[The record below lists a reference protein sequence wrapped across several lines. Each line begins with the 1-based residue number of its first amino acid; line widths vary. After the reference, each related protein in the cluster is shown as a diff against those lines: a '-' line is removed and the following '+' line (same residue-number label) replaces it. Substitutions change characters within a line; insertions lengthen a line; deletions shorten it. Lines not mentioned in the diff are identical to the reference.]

1 MAQIITAHDLSG
13 VGRCSLNAAIPILS
27 AMGHH
32 CLALPTAILSN
43 QTGFGDYSYLDLTG
57 EIPAYLEHWKRRSLR
72 PDAIYTGF
80 LGSEAQPAMIA
91 ERLISQYPD
100 AFVLVDPVMGDAG
113 ELYSCFDRNYVREM
127 KRLVAHAHLITPNP
141 TELFLL
147 SDLPPDTDWSNLSD
161 QEFLKIA
168 SEIASGTLKQIIVTG
183 CRSKELAQILHIDL
197 EHQAVY
203 RLNYR
208 DTGVGY
214 SGTGDIFASVLCGA
228 VMRGTP
234 LAEAVKLASDFIS
247 LALGKLSPENDPREG
262 IPFELYLGRLV
273 SNVSR

>member
-1 MAQIITAHDLSG
+1 MTRIVTVHDLSG
-13 VGRCSLNAAIPILS
+13 IGRCSLNAAISILS

-32 CLALPTAILSN
+32 CLPLPTAILSN

-57 EIPAYLEHWKRRSLR
+57 EVPAYLEHWKRRNLR

-80 LGSEAQPAMIA
+80 LGSGAQPAMIA
-91 ERLISQYPD
+91 KLLISQYPD
-100 AFVLVDPVMGDAG
+100 AFVLVDPVMGDEG
-113 ELYSCFDRNYVREM
+113 ELYSCFDQNYVLEM

-147 SDLPPDTDWSNLSD
+147 SDLPPDTDWSKLSD

-168 SEIASGTLKQIIVTG
+168 SVIASETLKQIIVTG

-197 EHQAVY
+197 ERHAVY
-203 RLNYR
+203 RLNYP
-208 DTGVGY
+208 DTGIGY

-228 VMRGTP
+228 VMRGMSLTD
-234 LAEAVKLASDFIS
+234 AVKLAADFIS
-247 LALGKLSPENDPREG
+247 LALGNLSSENDPREG
-262 IPFELYLGRLV
+262 IPFEQYLWRLV
-273 SNVSR
+273 PNVSE

>member
-1 MAQIITAHDLSG
+1 MAQIVTVHDLSG
-13 VGRCSLNAAIPILS
+13 VGRCSLNAAISILS
-27 AMGHH
+27 AMGHY

-43 QTGFGDYSYLDLTG
+43 QTGFGDFSYLDLTG
-57 EIPAYLEHWKRRSLR
+57 EIPDYLEHWKRRNLH

-80 LGSEAQPAMIA
+80 LGSGAQPAMIVD
-91 ERLISQYPD
+91 RLISQYPD
-100 AFVLVDPVMGDAG
+100 AFILVDPVMGEDG

-147 SDLPPDTDWSNLSD
+147 SNLPPDTDWRTLSD

-168 SEIASGTLKQIIVTG
+168 LEIAPGTLKQIVVTG
-183 CRSKELAQILHIDL
+183 CRSKDLAQILQIDL

-228 VMRGTP
+228 VMRGAP
-234 LAEAVKLASDFIS
+234 LAEAVKLALNFIS
-247 LALGKLSPENDPREG
+247 LALSNLSPENDPREG

-273 SNVSR
+273 SNVSG